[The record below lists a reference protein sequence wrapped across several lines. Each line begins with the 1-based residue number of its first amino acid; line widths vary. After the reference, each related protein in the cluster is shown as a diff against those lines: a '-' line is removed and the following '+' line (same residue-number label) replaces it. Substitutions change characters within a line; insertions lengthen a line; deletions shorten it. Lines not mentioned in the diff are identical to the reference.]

1 MSIEENKKV
10 MQRIYDE
17 FLNAGN
23 LDAADALMA
32 ADIIEH
38 EESHRAA
45 PGLAGTKHII
55 ATFRSAFPDLHFRVE
70 DMIAEGDQ
78 VVTRVTMRG
87 THRSEFMGIPPTGKK
102 FEVQTIDIVRF
113 AGGKAA
119 EHWAVSDNLGMMQ
132 QLGVVPTP
140 GQGGA

>member
-78 VVTRVTMRG
+78 VVTRKRQFGHDAAARCGAYAGAGRGVTAVAHAYRQQG
-87 THRSEFMGIPPTGKK
+87 NRPTIKQGLIETDSTTVLLT
-102 FEVQTIDIVRF
+102 F
-113 AGGKAA
+113 
-119 EHWAVSDNLGMMQ
+119 
-132 QLGVVPTP
+132 LGV
-140 GQGGA
+140 